1 MRNAVTHSNILAME
15 DSQYQPLNFSDVLYL
30 ATRGGARLLDREH
43 ELGALEVGQ
52 LFDSLLIDMEG
63 DEFILLLS
71 LTLEV
76 NMFFFSANSTT
87 RPFGRETKEELVQ
100 KFVFLG
106 NDTNIQTVFVGEKKV
121 KN

>member
-1 MRNAVTHSNILAME
+1 ME

-63 DEFILLLS
+63 DEFILLPS

-76 NMFFFSANSTT
+76 FKTCFSFQQTP
-87 RPFGRETKEELVQ
+87 RLVLLAVRQ
-100 KFVFLG
+100 RKSWCRSLYFLG
-106 NDTNIQTVFVGEKKV
+106 MTQTFKLCS
-121 KN
+121 